1 VSESFQISLYEK
13 ELEDIR
19 DLSREECVTYLRRYA
34 INLTHKLS
42 VSLLRDLTTARI
54 LFLLAGGAA
63 AFREGLLFI
72 EE

>member
-1 VSESFQISLYEK
+1 
-13 ELEDIR
+13 
-19 DLSREECVTYLRRYA
+19 VTYLRRYA